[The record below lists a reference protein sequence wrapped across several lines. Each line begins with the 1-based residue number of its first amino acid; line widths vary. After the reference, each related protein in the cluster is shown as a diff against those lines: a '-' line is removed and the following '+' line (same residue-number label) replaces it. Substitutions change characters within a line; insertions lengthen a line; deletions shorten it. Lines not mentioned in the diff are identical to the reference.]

1 MRCTPSEIRRDSISA
16 TAAQLVSIVVIA
28 YAFLLPVPGYFAILF
43 ALFVSLIM
51 ALWTHLQISM
61 ALNKNRAL
69 ESLWLN
75 ELTMRMAI
83 DEISNEFHTG
93 RPVGVDWQ
101 KITKAAVADIKQC
114 NSDMKLADE
123 FSNGLMIDLIFY
135 GLAEI
140 LPIVLRIALGMAAA
154 HIATVYLPNF
164 VAAILPS

>member
-16 TAAQLVSIVVIA
+16 AAAQLVSLVAIA
-28 YAFLLPVPGYFAILF
+28 YAFILPMPDYFAILF

-83 DEISNEFHTG
+83 DEISNDFHTG
-93 RPVGVDWQ
+93 RSVGVDWQ
-101 KITKAAVADIKQC
+101 KMTEAAVADIKQ
-114 NSDMKLADE
+114 SDSALKLADE
-123 FSNGLMIDLIFY
+123 LSNSLLIDLISY
-135 GLAEI
+135 GLGAI
-140 LPIVLRIALGMAAA
+140 FPIALRIALGMAAA